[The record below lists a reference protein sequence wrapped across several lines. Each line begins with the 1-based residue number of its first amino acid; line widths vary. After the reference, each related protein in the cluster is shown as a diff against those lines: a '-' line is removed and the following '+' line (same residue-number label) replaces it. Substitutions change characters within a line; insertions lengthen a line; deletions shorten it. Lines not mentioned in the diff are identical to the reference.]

1 MAISLNSLFN
11 AGYVNNF
18 GYEYPQYNIKTEA
31 QTAGEELSTYFSRL
45 KSPYNPAGN
54 NPYINFVANT
64 QATEEAADTIP
75 ETDNNDYDVLN
86 DTYTNL
92 PGKHELNDF
101 VEGYKQIL
109 VNDDNGREI
118 EKTVSNANGDF
129 IYRSESKYYETGND
143 LIEEKSIYDESGNN
157 TGSIIYYSS
166 SDKTGL
172 NTYRIEYRDSSGNV
186 LCVFNTD
193 TGKWIDKHG
202 QEIKIKDVGYITRQI
217 YPNNQLMT
225 EYEENAEK
233 ITPIV
238 DNKVNEILCSQEP
251 KQEEIPKDKE
261 DDKQD
266 ISTEKDNPD
275 ENIPE
280 KENS

>member
-1 MAISLNSLFN
+1 MAVSLNSLFDVN
-11 AGYVNNF
+11 YVNNF

-31 QTAGEELSTYFSRL
+31 QTAGEELSNYFSRL

-54 NPYINFVANT
+54 NPYINFTSTVNET
-64 QATEEAADTIP
+64 DEAVEQLP

-92 PGKHELNDF
+92 PGKHKLNDY

-109 VNDDNGREI
+109 VNDDNGREV
-118 EKTVSNANGDF
+118 EKTVNNANGDF
-129 IYRSESKYYETGND
+129 IYKSESKYYENGND

-186 LCVFNTD
+186 LCVFNAD

-202 QEIKIKDVGYITRQI
+202 QEINIKDVGYITRQI
-217 YPNNQLMT
+217 YPNNRLMT
-225 EYEENAEK
+225 EYAENAEK

-238 DNKVNEILCSQEP
+238 DYKVNEILCSQESR
-251 KQEEIPKDKE
+251 QEEKPKDKE

-266 ISTEKDNPD
+266 ISIEKDNPN

-280 KENS
+280 EENS